1 MSGLRRLL
9 AALVAA
15 LCIAA
20 LAAPTAGAAI
30 GLYPDRMAATG
41 ASATT
46 AYNTCPTPGTN
57 CPANSWSTG
66 TSRTVNSIYLRIR
79 AVHPEIEGNNFNDA
93 VAGSKMARL
102 QSQFTVAAE
111 QSAELVTVDMG
122 SNDICTDT
130 EAEMTSVESFASSF
144 DSALAALTTSRP
156 STRIAVASI
165 PNVHRLWR
173 ILHENAAAV
182 RAWNSHTIC
191 QSMLANPTS
200 TLRADAARRNRVLNH
215 IAALNGVLASV
226 CAEYANC
233 RYDGGAAFGY
243 AFEAGEVST
252 NDYFH
257 PSIAG
262 QAAFAQTEWEVAWEF

>member
-1 MSGLRRLL
+1 MSGTGRLL
-9 AALVAA
+9 VALAAA
-15 LCIAA
+15 LCSIA
-20 LAAPTAGAAI
+20 LAAPAASAALGI
-30 GLYPDRMAATG
+30 YPDRMAATG

-46 AYNTCPTPGTN
+46 AYNTCLTPGTN

-66 TSRTVNSIYLRIR
+66 TNTLVNSIYLRIR
-79 AVHPEIEGNNFNDA
+79 AVHPEIRENNFNDA

-102 QSQFTVAAE
+102 QAQFAVAAE
-111 QSAELVTVDMG
+111 QRVELVTVDMG

-130 EAEMTSVESFASSF
+130 EAEMTSVASFEASF
-144 DSALAALTTSRP
+144 DSALSALTTSRP
-156 STRIAVASI
+156 NTRIAVASI

-182 RAWNSHTIC
+182 RRWNANTIC

-215 IAALNGVLASV
+215 IVALNGALSAV

-262 QAAFAQTEWEVAWEF
+262 QTSFARVEWEVAWEF

>member
-1 MSGLRRLL
+1 MTGIRRLL
-9 AALVAA
+9 ATACAA
-15 LCIAA
+15 ATACA
-20 LAAPTAGAAI
+20 LAAAGAGAAI
-30 GLYPDRMAATG
+30 AVYPDRMAATG

-66 TSRTVNSIYLRIR
+66 TSELVNSIYRRIL
-79 AVHPEIEGNNFNDA
+79 AVHPEIREHNFNDA

-102 QSQFTVAAE
+102 QAQFAVAAE
-111 QSAELVTVDMG
+111 QRAELVTVDMG

-130 EAEMTSVESFASSF
+130 EAEMTSVASFEASF
-144 DSALAALTTSRP
+144 DSALSALTTSRP
-156 STRIAVASI
+156 NTRIAVASI

-173 ILHENAAAV
+173 ILHGTEAAV
-182 RAWNSHTIC
+182 RRWNANTIC

-200 TLRADAARRNRVLNH
+200 TMSVDAARRNRVLNH
-215 IAALNGVLASV
+215 IVALNGALAAV
-226 CAEYANC
+226 CAEYVNC

-262 QAAFAQTEWEVAWEF
+262 QASFARVEWEVAWEF

>member
-1 MSGLRRLL
+1 MTGTRRLL
-9 AALVAA
+9 VALTAA
-15 LCIAA
+15 LCLAVIAA
-20 LAAPTAGAAI
+20 STASAAI
-30 GLYPDRMAATG
+30 TFGPDSMAATG

-46 AYNTCPTPGTN
+46 AYNTCAIPGTN

-66 TSRTVNSIYLRIR
+66 TNRTVNSLYLRIR
-79 AVHPEIEGNNFNDA
+79 AIHAEIEGNNFNDA

-102 QSQFTVAAE
+102 QAQFEVAVG
-111 QSAELVTVDMG
+111 QRVELVTVDMG

-130 EAEMTSVESFASSF
+130 EAEMTSVASFTTSF
-144 DSALAALTTSRP
+144 RSALTLLTTRLP
-156 STRIAVASI
+156 NVRIAVASI

-182 RAWNSHTIC
+182 RSWNEHTIC

-200 TLRADAARRNRVLNH
+200 LLRADAARRNRVLNH
-215 IAALNGVLASV
+215 IAELNLAGEAV
-226 CAEYANC
+226 CAEYVNC
-233 RYDGGAAFGY
+233 RDDGGAAFGY
-243 AFEAGEVST
+243 AFEASEIST

-262 QAAFAQTEWEVAWEF
+262 QAAFARTEWEVAWGF

>member
-1 MSGLRRLL
+1 MSGMRRLL
-9 AALVAA
+9 FALSAA
-15 LCIAA
+15 LCLVAL
-20 LAAPTAGAAI
+20 LAASASAAI
-30 GLYPDRMAATG
+30 AIYPNSLAATG

-57 CPANSWSTG
+57 CPANSWATG
-66 TSRTVNSIYLRIR
+66 TNALVNSIYLRIL
-79 AVHPEIEGNNFNDA
+79 AVHPEIRESNYNDA

-102 QSQFTVAAE
+102 QAQFAVAAE
-111 QSAELVTVDMG
+111 QRAELVTVDMG

-130 EAEMTSVESFASSF
+130 EAEMTSVASFEASF
-144 DSALAALTTSRP
+144 DSALAALTASRP

-173 ILHENAAAV
+173 ILHETEAAV
-182 RAWNSHTIC
+182 RRWNANTIC

-215 IAALNGVLASV
+215 IVALNGALAAV
-226 CAEYANC
+226 CAEYTHC

-257 PSIAG
+257 PSVAG
-262 QAAFAQTEWEVAWEF
+262 QASFASVEWEVAWEF

>member
-1 MSGLRRLL
+1 MPGTRRLC
-9 AALVAA
+9 AAIAAA
-15 LCIAA
+15 LCLTVIAA
-20 LAAPTAGAAI
+20 STASAAI
-30 GLYPDRMAATG
+30 TFNPDSMAATG

-46 AYNTCPTPGTN
+46 AYNTCEAPGTN

-66 TSRTVNSIYLRIR
+66 TNRAVNSIYQRIL
-79 AVHPEIEGNNFNDA
+79 AVHGEIREGNFNDA

-102 QSQFTVAAE
+102 QSQFEVAVG
-111 QSAELVTVDMG
+111 QRVELVTVDMG
-122 SNDICTDT
+122 SNDICTGT
-130 EAEMTSVESFASSF
+130 EAEMTSVASFTTSF
-144 DSALAALTTSRP
+144 RSALNLLTTRLP
-156 STRIAVASI
+156 NVRIAVASI

-182 RAWNSHTIC
+182 RSWNARTIC

-200 TLRADAARRNRVLNH
+200 LLRVDAARRNRVLVR
-215 IAALNGVLASV
+215 IAELNLAGQAV

-233 RYDGGAAFGY
+233 RDDGGAAFGY

-262 QAAFAQTEWEVAWEF
+262 QASFAQVEWEVAWEF